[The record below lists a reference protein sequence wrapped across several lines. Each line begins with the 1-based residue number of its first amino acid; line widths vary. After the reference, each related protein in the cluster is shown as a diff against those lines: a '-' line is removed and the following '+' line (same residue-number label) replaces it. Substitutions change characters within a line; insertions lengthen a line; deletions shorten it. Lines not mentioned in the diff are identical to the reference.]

1 MEEVQQ
7 LILWRQKI
15 EDFRGLMEL
24 AAVTHGRV
32 RVPDPHSDW
41 RRNAKYDKVKNYRS

>member
-15 EDFRGLMEL
+15 EDFRGILGL
-24 AAVTHGRV
+24 AAALGRGADGAQD
-32 RVPDPHSDW
+32 RDW
-41 RRNAKYDKVKNYRS
+41 RLSAKYERIKNYED